1 MKKSTWVAM
10 ILGTVG
16 GVLFALGMCMALLPE
31 WGLYSQGG
39 ACGAAG
45 LAVLLIDLLVWR
57 RMEGKAPIKITR
69 KALGTGAVGVLGAL
83 LLGVGMCLSM
93 VFGNMVP
100 GILVGLLGILLL
112 LCLIP
117 LVRGIR

>member
-1 MKKSTWVAM
+1 LLDRKGAE
-10 ILGTVG
+10 G
-16 GVLFALGMCMALLPE
+16 GRFVCAFH
-31 WGLYSQGG
+31 
-39 ACGAAG
+39 
-45 LAVLLIDLLVWR
+45 
-57 RMEGKAPIKITR
+57 R

-93 VFGNMVP
+93 VVGNMVP

>member
-1 MKKSTWVAM
+1 M
-10 ILGTVG
+10 
-16 GVLFALGMCMALLPE
+16 
-31 WGLYSQGG
+31 
-39 ACGAAG
+39 
-45 LAVLLIDLLVWR
+45 
-57 RMEGKAPIKITR
+57 
-69 KALGTGAVGVLGAL
+69 LGAL